1 VHLARTLERFPA
13 VRMAFAGGEIS
24 RGHVQAIVNAATTER
39 ADAIGAVETELV
51 EVARHAS
58 ARDLATVMRGLADA
72 IDGDGGARN
81 DAQQWERRRLSVS
94 ALLDG
99 MHHVEGVLDGEAA
112 TITNAALDREMAR
125 AHMPGDGRTRTQ
137 RRADAW
143 TAICRR
149 DLARDTTSPY
159 LRLLPHANIVVDLT
173 GVPTD
178 LADLVRHEARTLH
191 QLSAATRQRLTCD
204 AQITRVITD
213 GPSQVLDVG
222 RRTRLVPTALWDALV
237 ARDRHCQGDGC
248 TRGPHDCDAHHR
260 QPWQRGGATHL
271 DNLQL
276 RCRYGCHQQAHTD
289 THHHA
294 RAGPQRE

>member
-1 VHLARTLERFPA
+1 
-13 VRMAFAGGEIS
+13 
-24 RGHVQAIVNAATTER
+24 VQAIVNAATTER
-39 ADAIGAVETELV
+39 ADAISAVETELV

-58 ARDLATVMRGLADA
+58 ARDLATVMRRLADA
-72 IDGDGGARN
+72 IDGDGGAAGDR
-81 DAQQWERRRLSVS
+81 QQWERRRLSVS

-125 AHMPGDGRTRTQ
+125 AHMPGDGRTRSQ

-248 TRGPHDCDAHHR
+248 TRGPKTATPTTANPGSAAAPPTSTTSNSDA
-260 QPWQRGGATHL
+260 ATAATNKPTPTPTITHAPGRATRSAPS
-271 DNLQL
+271 
-276 RCRYGCHQQAHTD
+276 RCRRG
-289 THHHA
+289 
-294 RAGPQRE
+294 RSR